1 MRAEETA
8 DGQPVV
14 KRIVDNLRREISL
27 GRWRPSERLGIEE
40 MRARFGVSAIS
51 VREALSVLTGE
62 GYVTALPQRGFFV
75 SAYSRETL
83 RDMTRVRGEME
94 CVGLRWSMQNSTV
107 DWRAAVVGAHHALH
121 EVELLMARDRQRHA
135 VDWDQRNRDYHLSL
149 CEACGSPA
157 LLEQIASFYDLT
169 RRYRLAS
176 LDGTAIPGDASF
188 HEHEEILRLVLDGKA
203 AEAEAALRAHIEGA
217 INEL

>member
-51 VREALSVLTGE
+51 MREALSVLTGE

-107 DWRAAVVGAHHALH
+107 DWRAAVVGAHHALR
-121 EVELLMARDRQRHA
+121 EVELLMARDRKRHA
-135 VDWDQRNRDYHLSL
+135 VEWDQRNRDYHLSL

-157 LLEQIASFYDLT
+157 LLAQIASFYDLT

-176 LDGTAIPGDASF
+176 LDDIAIPGDASF
-188 HEHEEILRLVLDGKA
+188 RQHEEILHLVLDGRA
-203 AEAEAALRAHIEGA
+203 AEAEAALRAHIIDA
-217 INEL
+217 TNEL

>member
-1 MRAEETA
+1 MRAEAATT
-8 DGQPVV
+8 GQPVV
-14 KRIVDNLRREISL
+14 KRIVDDLRREISL
-27 GRWRPSERLGIEE
+27 GRWRPSERLRIEE

-51 VREALSVLTGE
+51 MREALSVLTGE

-107 DWRAAVVGAHHALH
+107 DWRAGVVGAHHALR
-121 EVELLMARDRQRHA
+121 EIELLVAHDRKRHA
-135 VDWDQRNRDYHLSL
+135 VEWDQRNRDFHLSL
-149 CEACGSPA
+149 CETCGSPT
-157 LLEQIASFYDLT
+157 LLAQIASFYDLT
-169 RRYRLAS
+169 RRYRLTA
-176 LDGTAIPGDASF
+176 LDDTAIPGEASF
-188 HEHEEILRLVLDGKA
+188 REHEEILRLVLDGKA
-203 AEAEAALRAHIEGA
+203 AEAEAALRAHIVNA